1 MNFFKLIGHNWRLLN
16 QLNDNCLHLEY
27 QILVLANASQT
38 LNIFDQVIVVVL
50 VIQWCSTL
58 NGDFVAWTI
67 AIRFNLSA
75 QFELER
81 FEVLQL
87 KECI

>member
-50 VIQWCSTL
+50 VIQW
-58 NGDFVAWTI
+58 
-67 AIRFNLSA
+67 
-75 QFELER
+75 
-81 FEVLQL
+81 
-87 KECI
+87 